1 MHIEIDA
8 SDLTKLQ
15 KKLSSLIDNDDWI
28 RQAIV
33 ESCELMLKDLIEST
47 PVDTGR
53 LKEQWLKDNPKI
65 VVRDTSDGWTVD
77 IVNNTEYASWVE
89 KGHFSYNQYGGPW
102 PVKNAKVPDSSGWVY
117 GRFFV
122 RKTENIWQNG
132 KLDANLSSRL
142 NEWLTKT
149 LSD

>member
-65 VVRDTSDGWTVD
+65 VVRNTSDGWTVD
-77 IVNNTEYASWVE
+77 LVNTTEYASWVE

>member
-15 KKLSSLIDNDDWI
+15 KKLSSLIDNDNWI
-28 RQAIV
+28 RQAIA

-65 VVRDTSDGWTVD
+65 VVRNTSDGWTVD
-77 IVNNTEYASWVE
+77 LVNTTEYASWVE

>member
-15 KKLSSLIDNDDWI
+15 KNLSGLIDNDDWI

-77 IVNNTEYASWVE
+77 LVNTTEYASWVE

>member
-15 KKLSSLIDNDDWI
+15 KKLSGLIDNDDWI

-65 VVRDTSDGWTVD
+65 IVRDTSDGWTVD
-77 IVNNTEYASWVE
+77 LVNTTEYASWVE

>member
-77 IVNNTEYASWVE
+77 LVNTTEYASWVE

>member
-15 KKLSSLIDNDDWI
+15 KKLSGLIDNDDWI

-77 IVNNTEYASWVE
+77 LVNTTEYASWVE

>member
-15 KKLSSLIDNDDWI
+15 KKLSGLIDNNDWI

-65 VVRDTSDGWTVD
+65 VVRNTSDGWTVD
-77 IVNNTEYASWVE
+77 LVNTTEYASWVE

>member
-15 KKLSSLIDNDDWI
+15 KKLSGLIDNDDWI

-65 VVRDTSDGWTVD
+65 VVRNTSDGWTVD
-77 IVNNTEYASWVE
+77 LVNTTEYASWVE